1 MSEDECVVLV
11 LVLEFWL
18 FWTILLL
25 AGKRTRVWLL
35 KPGLGVCI
43 QVTRPDSLGHQLGG
57 GEPRRS
63 PHAEIDFLSS
73 IQELQP
79 LKVCYD
85 VPGGVAYPWSGDLI
99 QLAIESG
106 ASLFCQCVLSLLGW
120 LSGHRHL
127 HQGRGGGGMC
137 CPDMAPPMVKLAM
150 NHFVLYIFFCVQEGS
165 LGTFA
170 SVPFILPEEIEVI
183 QSGLMHM
190 GGRFISYA
198 SWWLKP

>member
-11 LVLEFWL
+11 LALEFWF

-35 KPGLGVCI
+35 ELGLGVCI
-43 QVTRPDSLGHQLGG
+43 QVTRPDSSGHQLGG

-79 LKVCYD
+79 LEVYYD
-85 VPGGVAYPWSGDLI
+85 VSGGVAYHWSGDLI
-99 QLAIESG
+99 RLAIESG

-120 LSGHRHL
+120 LSGHQHL
-127 HQGRGGGGMC
+127 HQGRGRGG
-137 CPDMAPPMVKLAM
+137 
-150 NHFVLYIFFCVQEGS
+150 CVALTWPLRWS
-165 LGTFA
+165 
-170 SVPFILPEEIEVI
+170 S
-183 QSGLMHM
+183 
-190 GGRFISYA
+190 
-198 SWWLKP
+198 